1 MNKKIRVLIVDD
13 HQVVRE
19 GFVVFLNA
27 FSDMEYVGQASNGEE
42 AVRLCQEL
50 QPNVVL
56 MDMMMPVMNGIAA
69 ARIIR
74 QQCPDTRILGLT
86 GYIEDPQIVQEALSA
101 GISGF
106 MSKVVSVAELAQGIR
121 AVWNGQPV
129 LSSEAMG
136 MLIASKTQRTVK
148 DFHLTDREREV
159 LGLMMEGLNNNDIA
173 ERLTLSRSTI
183 KFHVS
188 SILGKLGA
196 SSRTEAVSIAHQH
209 KLVK

>member
-1 MNKKIRVLIVDD
+1 MSEKIRVLIVDD

-19 GFVVFLNA
+19 GFIVFLKA

-42 AVRLCQEL
+42 AVRLCKEL

-56 MDMMMPVMNGIAA
+56 MDMMMPVMNGIEA

-74 QQCPDTRILGLT
+74 QHCPKTQILGLT
-86 GYIEDPQIVQEALSA
+86 AHIDDPQLVQDALGA
-101 GISGF
+101 GMIGF
-106 MSKVVSVAELAQGIR
+106 LSKVVSVAELAQGIR
-121 AVWNGQPV
+121 AAHNEQTV
-129 LSSEAMG
+129 LSQEATR
-136 MLIASKTQRTVK
+136 MLIQSKTQRAPK
-148 DFHLTDREREV
+148 DFHLTEREREV
-159 LGLMMEGLNNNDIA
+159 LALMMDGLNNSDIA
-173 ERLTLSRSTI
+173 EKLTLSRSTI

-196 SSRTEAVSIAHQH
+196 ASRTEAVSIAHQH